1 MGYRATIKIVVI
13 LTVLGLLVYILYKN
27 PYLTLPFALAFGII
41 EAIDFYKS
49 GYKPAR
55 MYTFKLLD
63 WILKDKRK

>member
-1 MGYRATIKIVVI
+1 MGYRAAIKIVVI

-27 PYLTLPFALAFGII
+27 PYLILPLALAIGAA

-49 GYKPAR
+49 GMNPAR

-63 WILKDKRK
+63 WLLKD